1 MSGVFDKLKPA
12 FEAIAANKYVSA
24 IRDGFI
30 ACMPIIIFS
39 SIFMMIAYVPNAWGF
54 YWPTNVTNIFMIAY
68 NYSMGLLALF
78 VAGTTAKN
86 LTDSQNLELPKT
98 NQINPVSVIIASEI
112 AFIILS
118 ILPLKTGNDLTYMG
132 TQGLICAYI
141 VGLIVPN
148 IYYICIKN
156 NVTIK
161 LPPQVPQ
168 NISQTFKDLI
178 PMASSV
184 TLFWLFGIGFKAA
197 TGTILPR
204 WIIQVLSPLF
214 RASDSYIGLS
224 IIAGAMAFF
233 WFCGVQGPSIVQPAV
248 VPIMIANTAA
258 NLQQYQAG
266 VHASH
271 VLAMNTMDYV
281 MNFGGTGSTF
291 VVAFIMLFAA
301 RSAQLKAVGKAAF
314 IPGSFS
320 VNEPVLF
327 GMPIIMNPMF
337 FLPFLAT
344 PIVNVCMFKF
354 FVNVLGMNSI
364 MYTMP
369 WTIPAPI
376 GILISTGFAP
386 LSFVFVLLALVV
398 DVLIYFPFIR
408 VYDKTLLTEEK
419 ANEAKVAAG
428 EGDVTVAGATPEVA
442 LDAND
447 SNETATV
454 EASSDNAGETTVAT
468 SSSKDTEEYFKN
480 NEVDVLVLCAG
491 GGTSGILANALN
503 KLSKNKGLKLSAAA
517 RAYGQDMDLIQNMN
531 MVILAPQMESM
542 KGNLKKIT
550 DKYGVKLV
558 TTTGRQYIELTNDGD
573 KALNFVESNL

>member
-1 MSGVFDKLKPA
+1 MNKVFDKLKPV

-39 SIFMMIAYVPNAWGF
+39 SIFMMVAYVPNAWGF
-54 YWPTNVTNIFMIAY
+54 YWPDNVTNTLMVAY

-86 LTDSQNLELPKT
+86 LTDSKNLELPKT
-98 NQINPVSVIIASEI
+98 NQINPVAVIVASEI
-112 AFIILS
+112 SFVILS
-118 ILPLKTGNDLTYMG
+118 ILPLKTGVDLTYMG

-148 IYYICIKN
+148 IYYVCIKN

-161 LPPQVPQ
+161 LPEQVPG
-168 NISQTFKDLI
+168 NIAQSFKDLI
-178 PMASSV
+178 PMGLSV
-184 TLFWLFGIGFKAA
+184 TAFWLFGVGFKAA
-197 TGTILPR
+197 TGTVLPR

-214 RASDSYIGLS
+214 QASDSYLGLAL
-224 IIAGAMAFF
+224 IAGAMAFF

-266 VHASH
+266 QHVSH

-281 MNFGGTGSTF
+281 MNFGGTGSTL

-301 RSAQLKAVGKAAF
+301 RSAQLKAVGKA
-314 IPGSFS
+314 SFVPCTFG

-327 GMPIIMNPMF
+327 GMPIIMNPIF
-337 FLPFLAT
+337 FIPFLAT
-344 PIVNVCMFKF
+344 PIVNVCLFKF
-354 FVNVLGMNSI
+354 FVSVLGMNSM

-369 WTIPAPI
+369 WTVPGPI

-386 LSFVFVLLALVV
+386 LAFAFVLLTLVL
-398 DVLIYFPFIR
+398 DVAIYFPFIR
-408 VYDKTLLTEEK
+408 VYDSTLLAEEK
-419 ANEAKVAAG
+419 AREEVIEDDGMAVQAS
-428 EGDVTVAGATPEVA
+428 DTVSPSIPTG
-442 LDAND
+442 L
-447 SNETATV
+447 
-454 EASSDNAGETTVAT
+454 TVAT
-468 SSSKDTEEYFKN
+468 ATDDDATHVLPETAPSAHGEAYFKQ
-480 NEVDVLVLCAG
+480 NEVNVLVLCAG

-503 KLSKNKGLKLSAAA
+503 KLSKERGLKLSAAA
-517 RAYGQDMDLIQNMN
+517 RAYGQDMDLIKDMN

-558 TTTGRQYIELTNDGD
+558 TTTGRQYIELTNNGD
-573 KALNFVESNL
+573 KALDFVESNL

>member
-1 MSGVFDKLKPA
+1 MNKVFDKLKPI

-54 YWPTNVTNIFMIAY
+54 YWPKNVTDTLMIAY

-86 LTDSQNLELPKT
+86 LTDSKNLELPKT
-98 NQINPVSVIIASEI
+98 NQINPVAVIVASEI
-112 AFIILS
+112 AFVILS
-118 ILPLKTGNDLTYMG
+118 ILPLKTGVDLTYMG

-148 IYYICIKN
+148 IYYVCIKN
-156 NVTIK
+156 NVTIN
-161 LPPQVPQ
+161 LPPQVPG
-168 NISQTFKDLI
+168 NISQSFKDLI
-178 PMASSV
+178 PMGLSV
-184 TLFWLFGIGFKAA
+184 SAFWLFGVGFKAA

-214 RASDSYIGLS
+214 QASDSYLGLAL
-224 IIAGAMAFF
+224 IAGAMAFF

-266 VHASH
+266 QHVSH

-281 MNFGGTGSTF
+281 MNFGGTGSTL
-291 VVAFIMLFAA
+291 VVAFVMLFAA

-314 IPGSFS
+314 IPGTFS

-337 FLPFLAT
+337 FIPFLAT
-344 PIVNVCMFKF
+344 PIVNVCLFKF
-354 FVNVLGMNSI
+354 FVSVLGMNSMI
-364 MYTMP
+364 YTMP
-369 WTIPAPI
+369 WTVPAPI
-376 GILISTGFAP
+376 GILVSTGFAP
-386 LSFVFVLLALVV
+386 LAFVFVLLTLVL

-408 VYDKTLLTEEK
+408 VYDRTLLAEEK
-419 ANEAKVAAG
+419 AKEDVIEGQDTAVLAA
-428 EGDVTVAGATPEVA
+428 DTVAPQTAEVQ
-442 LDAND
+442 
-447 SNETATV
+447 V
-454 EASSDNAGETTVAT
+454 EASEMADEKPAAAHDESF
-468 SSSKDTEEYFKN
+468 FKN
-480 NEVDVLVLCAG
+480 NEIDVLVLCAG

-503 KLSKNKGLKLSAAA
+503 KLSKERGLKLSAAA
-517 RAYGQDMDLIQNMN
+517 RAYGQDMDLIKDMS

-542 KGNLKKIT
+542 KDNLKKIT

-558 TTTGRQYIELTNDGD
+558 TTTGRQYIELTNNGD
-573 KALNFVESNL
+573 MALDFVESNL

>member
-1 MSGVFDKLKPA
+1 MNKVFDKLKPI

-54 YWPTNVTNIFMIAY
+54 YWPKNVTNALMIAY

-86 LTDSQNLELPKT
+86 LTDSKNLELPKT
-98 NQINPVSVIIASEI
+98 NQINPVAVIVASEI
-112 AFIILS
+112 AFVILS
-118 ILPLKTGNDLTYMG
+118 ILPLKTGVDLTYMG

-148 IYYICIKN
+148 IYFICIKN

-161 LPPQVPQ
+161 LPPQVPG
-168 NISQTFKDLI
+168 NISQSFKDLI
-178 PMASSV
+178 PMGLSV
-184 TLFWLFGIGFKAA
+184 TLFWLFGVGFKAL

-214 RASDSYIGLS
+214 QASDSYLGLAL
-224 IIAGAMAFF
+224 IAGAMAFF

-266 VHASH
+266 EHVSHA
-271 VLAMNTMDYV
+271 LAMNTMDYV
-281 MNFGGTGSTF
+281 MNFGGTGSTL

-314 IPGSFS
+314 IPGTFS

-337 FLPFLAT
+337 FIPFLLT
-344 PIVNVCMFKF
+344 PIVNVCLFKF
-354 FVNVLGMNSI
+354 FVSVLGMNSM

-369 WTIPAPI
+369 WTVPAPI
-376 GILISTGFAP
+376 GIVISTGFAP
-386 LSFVFVLLALVV
+386 LAFVYVLLTLVL
-398 DVLIYFPFIR
+398 DVAIYFPFIR
-408 VYDKTLLTEEK
+408 VYDSTLLAEEK
-419 ANEAKVAAG
+419 ANEATLEGDNTAVLAADTVEPKKVA
-428 EGDVTVAGATPEVA
+428 TQTI
-442 LDAND
+442 
-447 SNETATV
+447 SKQTAT
-454 EASSDNAGETTVAT
+454 APNDAGPIEKAT
-468 SSSKDTEEYFKN
+468 SSHSEDYFKK

-503 KLSKNKGLKLSAAA
+503 KLSKERGLKLSAAA
-517 RAYGQDMDLIQNMN
+517 RAYGQDMDLIKDMN

-542 KGNLKKIT
+542 KANLKKIT

-558 TTTGRQYIELTNDGD
+558 TTTGRQYIDLTNNGD
-573 KALNFVESNL
+573 MALNFVESNL

>member
-1 MSGVFDKLKPA
+1 MNSDSSSSNGIFDKLKPA
-12 FEAIAANKYVSA
+12 FEAIAANRYVSA

-39 SIFMMIAYVPNAWGF
+39 SIFMMVAYVPNAWGF
-54 YWPTNVTNIFMIAY
+54 YWPTKVTNIILIAY

-86 LTDSQNLELPKT
+86 LTDSKNLDLPKT
-98 NQINPVSVIIASEI
+98 NQVNPVSVIVASEI

-118 ILPLKTGNDLTYMG
+118 IIPLKTGNDLTYMG

-178 PMASSV
+178 PMASAV
-184 TLFWLFGIGFKAA
+184 TVFWLFSVGFKAA

-214 RASDSYIGLS
+214 QASDSYIGLS

-248 VPIMIANTAA
+248 VPIMIANTAT

-337 FLPFLAT
+337 FVPFLLT
-344 PIVNVCMFKF
+344 PIVNICMFKF
-354 FVNVLGMNSI
+354 FVTVLGMNSF
-364 MYTMP
+364 MFTMP
-369 WTIPAPI
+369 WTVPAPI
-376 GILISTGFAP
+376 GILISSSFAP
-386 LSFVFVLLALVV
+386 LSFVYVLLALVV

-408 VYDKTLLTEEK
+408 TYDNTLLAQEK
-419 ANEAKVAAG
+419 AKENEMTDDVA
-428 EGDVTVAGATPEVA
+428 VTDTTSDSEAPQAQVAM
-442 LDAND
+442 
-447 SNETATV
+447 
-454 EASSDNAGETTVAT
+454 SSDNSASNKTQ
-468 SSSKDTEEYFKN
+468 DYFKN

-503 KLSKNKGLKLSAAA
+503 KLSKKEDLKLSATA
-517 RAYGQDMDLIQNMN
+517 RAYGQDMDLIQDMD

-558 TTTGRQYIELTNDGD
+558 TTTGRQYIALTNDGD

>member
-1 MSGVFDKLKPA
+1 MNKVFDKLKPV

-39 SIFMMIAYVPNAWGF
+39 SIFMMVAYVPNAWGF
-54 YWPTNVTNIFMIAY
+54 YWPDNVTNALMVAY

-86 LTDSQNLELPKT
+86 LTDSKNLELPKT
-98 NQINPVSVIIASEI
+98 NQINPVAVIVASEI
-112 AFIILS
+112 SFVILS
-118 ILPLKTGNDLTYMG
+118 ILPLKTGVDLTYMG

-148 IYYICIKN
+148 IYYVCIKN

-161 LPPQVPQ
+161 LPAQVPG
-168 NISQTFKDLI
+168 NIAQSFKDLI
-178 PMASSV
+178 PMGLSV
-184 TLFWLFGIGFKAA
+184 TAFWLFGVGFKAA
-197 TGTILPR
+197 TGTVLPR

-214 RASDSYIGLS
+214 QASDSYLGLAL
-224 IIAGAMAFF
+224 IAGAMAFF

-266 VHASH
+266 QHVSH

-281 MNFGGTGSTF
+281 MNFGGTGSTL

-314 IPGSFS
+314 VPGTFS

-337 FLPFLAT
+337 FIPFLAT
-344 PIVNVCMFKF
+344 PIVNVCLFKF
-354 FVNVLGMNSI
+354 FVSVLGMNSM

-369 WTIPAPI
+369 WTVPAPI

-386 LSFVFVLLALVV
+386 LAFAFVLLTLVL
-398 DVLIYFPFIR
+398 DVAIYFPFIR
-408 VYDKTLLTEEK
+408 VYDSTLLAEEK
-419 ANEAKVAAG
+419 AKEEVIEDDGMAVLAS
-428 EGDVTVAGATPEVA
+428 DTVSPSIPTG
-442 LDAND
+442 L
-447 SNETATV
+447 
-454 EASSDNAGETTVAT
+454 TVAT
-468 SSSKDTEEYFKN
+468 ATDDDATHVLPETAPSAHGEAYFKQ

-503 KLSKNKGLKLSAAA
+503 KLSKERSLRLSAAA
-517 RAYGQDMDLIQNMN
+517 RAYGQDMDLIKDMN

-542 KGNLKKIT
+542 KDNLKKIT

-558 TTTGRQYIELTNDGD
+558 TTTGRQYIELTNNGD
-573 KALNFVESNL
+573 MALDFVESNL

>member
-1 MSGVFDKLKPA
+1 MNKVFDKLKPV

-39 SIFMMIAYVPNAWGF
+39 SIFMMVAYVPNAWGF
-54 YWPTNVTNIFMIAY
+54 YWPDNVTNALMVAY

-86 LTDSQNLELPKT
+86 LTDSKNLELPKT
-98 NQINPVSVIIASEI
+98 NQINPVAVIVASEI
-112 AFIILS
+112 SFVILS
-118 ILPLKTGNDLTYMG
+118 ILPLKTGVDLTYMG

-148 IYYICIKN
+148 IYYVCIKN

-161 LPPQVPQ
+161 LPAQVPG
-168 NISQTFKDLI
+168 NIAQSFKDLI
-178 PMASSV
+178 PMGLSV
-184 TLFWLFGIGFKAA
+184 TAFWLFGVGFKAA
-197 TGTILPR
+197 TGTVLPR

-214 RASDSYIGLS
+214 QTSDSYLGLAL
-224 IIAGAMAFF
+224 IAGAMAFF

-266 VHASH
+266 QHVSH

-281 MNFGGTGSTF
+281 MNFGGTGSTL

-314 IPGSFS
+314 VPGTFS

-337 FLPFLAT
+337 FIPFLAT
-344 PIVNVCMFKF
+344 PIVNVCLFKF
-354 FVNVLGMNSI
+354 FVSVLGMNSM

-369 WTIPAPI
+369 WTVPAPI

-386 LSFVFVLLALVV
+386 LAFAFVLLTLVL
-398 DVLIYFPFIR
+398 DVAIYFPFIR
-408 VYDKTLLTEEK
+408 VYDSTLLAEEK
-419 ANEAKVAAG
+419 AKEEVIEDDGMAVLAS
-428 EGDVTVAGATPEVA
+428 DTVSPSIPTG
-442 LDAND
+442 L
-447 SNETATV
+447 
-454 EASSDNAGETTVAT
+454 TVAT
-468 SSSKDTEEYFKN
+468 ATDDDATHVLPETAPSAHGEAYFKQ

-503 KLSKNKGLKLSAAA
+503 KLSKERSLRLSAAA
-517 RAYGQDMDLIQNMN
+517 RAYGQDMDLIKDMN

-558 TTTGRQYIELTNDGD
+558 TTTGRQYIELTNNGD
-573 KALNFVESNL
+573 MALDFVESNL

>member
-1 MSGVFDKLKPA
+1 MNKVFDKLKPL
-12 FEAIAANKYVSA
+12 FEAVAANKYVSA

-54 YWPTNVTNIFMIAY
+54 YWPKNVTNALMIAY

-86 LTDSQNLELPKT
+86 LTDSKNLELPKT
-98 NQINPVSVIIASEI
+98 NQINPVAVIVASEI
-112 AFIILS
+112 AFVIIS
-118 ILPLKTGNDLTYMG
+118 ILPLKTGVDLTYMG

-148 IYYICIKN
+148 VYYICIKN

-161 LPPQVPQ
+161 LPPQVPG
-168 NISQTFKDLI
+168 NISQSFKDLI
-178 PMASSV
+178 PMGLSV
-184 TLFWLFGIGFKAA
+184 TIFWLFGVGFKTL
-197 TGTILPR
+197 TGTVLPR

-214 RASDSYIGLS
+214 QASDSYLGLS
-224 IIAGAMAFF
+224 LIAGAMAFF

-266 VHASH
+266 EHVSHA
-271 VLAMNTMDYV
+271 LAMNTMDYV
-281 MNFGGTGSTF
+281 MNFGGTGSTL
-291 VVAFIMLFAA
+291 VVAFIMIFAA

-314 IPGSFS
+314 IPGTFS

-327 GMPIIMNPMF
+327 GIPIIMNPIF
-337 FLPFLAT
+337 FIPFLLT
-344 PIVNVCMFKF
+344 PVVNVCLFKF
-354 FVNVLGMNSI
+354 FVSVLGMNSM

-376 GILISTGFAP
+376 GIVISTGFAP
-386 LSFVFVLLALVV
+386 LAFVFVLLVLAL
-398 DVLIYFPFIR
+398 DVAIYFPFIR
-408 VYDKTLLTEEK
+408 VYDNTLLAEEK
-419 ANEAKVAAG
+419 AKEATI
-428 EGDVTVAGATPEVA
+428 EGGDTAVLATDTVAPKNIDTPATATPVADAEV
-442 LDAND
+442 NG
-447 SNETATV
+447 TATTTQ
-454 EASSDNAGETTVAT
+454 GE
-468 SSSKDTEEYFKN
+468 DYFKK

-503 KLSKNKGLKLSAAA
+503 KLSKERGLKLSAAA
-517 RAYGQDMDLIQNMN
+517 RAYGQDMDLIKDMS

-542 KGNLKKIT
+542 KDNLKKIT

-558 TTTGRQYIELTNDGD
+558 TTTGRQYIELTNNGD
-573 KALNFVESNL
+573 MALDFVESNL